1 MSKVFF
7 ILFLLSVVT
16 LPLHSQNDAVG
27 MGMAAPGIVAK
38 PSFETTTS
46 GLHMR
51 VWIMSVVN
59 DSKDQAA
66 NGQDSSDNFD
76 LTDET
81 RTGSHH
87 VIVEVKDAAEGREL
101 SGAAVKMQILAPTG
115 KTFSVDLEPMM
126 NQYGANIPLESKGEY
141 KLSLNVKADDGR
153 TVESPFSYIVK

>member
-7 ILFLLSVVT
+7 ILFLSVVT

-27 MGMAAPGIVAK
+27 MGMATPGVVAK

-46 GLHMR
+46 GLHLR

-59 DSKDQAA
+59 DSKDQTV
-66 NGQDSSDNFD
+66 GSKDSSDNFSF
-76 LTDET
+76 TDET
-81 RTGSHH
+81 RKGSHH
-87 VIVEVKDAAEGREL
+87 VIVEVKDAAEGTEL
-101 SGAAVKMQILAPTG
+101 TSAAVKMQILAPTG
-115 KTFSVDLEPMM
+115 KTFSVDMEPML